1 MSTDRQDN
9 NRAPEALIRREIA
22 EQQAGDK
29 PAAQPE
35 GLKITTAEG
44 RWRPVMR
51 AIESQERALQGD
63 RQLLEERLNA
73 GCASPGEQRLAAGLL
88 SRRVRPRKKKPS
100 ELLAEDRR
108 QLVAEFVKERTKPG
122 VKQVSIVAE
131 AEAHFGITSS
141 EVYTS
146 LKKSRE

>member
-1 MSTDRQDN
+1 
-9 NRAPEALIRREIA
+9 
-22 EQQAGDK
+22 
-29 PAAQPE
+29 
-35 GLKITTAEG
+35 
-44 RWRPVMR
+44 MR

-63 RQLLEERLNA
+63 WQLLEERPNA
-73 GCASPGEQRLAAGLL
+73 GCASPGEQRLAAGFL

-122 VKQVSIVAE
+122 VKKDSIVAE

-146 LKKSRE
+146 LKKARE

>member
-9 NRAPEALIRREIA
+9 NRAPEVLIRREIA
-22 EQQAGDK
+22 EHQAGDK

-63 RQLLEERLNA
+63 TQLLQERLNA
-73 GCASPGEQRLAAGLL
+73 GCASPSEQRLAADLL
-88 SRRVRPRKKKPS
+88 ARRVKPRKRRLD

-108 QLVAEFVKERTKPG
+108 QLVAEFVKERTRPG
-122 VKQVSIVAE
+122 VKRDSIIKE
-131 AEAHFGITSS
+131 TEAHFGIPTS
-141 EVYTS
+141 EVYAS
-146 LKKSRE
+146 LEKARE